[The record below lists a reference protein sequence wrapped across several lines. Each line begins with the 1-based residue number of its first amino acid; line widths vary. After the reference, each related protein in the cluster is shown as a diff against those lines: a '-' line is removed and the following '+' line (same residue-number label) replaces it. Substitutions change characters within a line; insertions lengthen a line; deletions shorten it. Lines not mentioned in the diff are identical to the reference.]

1 MFLVINKEKI
11 YAYVVSVLTIV
22 ILFFVSSFLNS
33 DIKDTQTTSTNIENN
48 QFTNNTLSD
57 IVSNDEL
64 EVRGEKWEVK
74 YYILY
79 IQSLTF
85 HVPHLLSV

>member
-1 MFLVINKEKI
+1 MFFVINKEKI

-64 EVRGEKWEVK
+64 EVRGEK
-74 YYILY
+74 
-79 IQSLTF
+79 
-85 HVPHLLSV
+85 

>member
-64 EVRGEKWEVK
+64 EVRGEK
-74 YYILY
+74 
-79 IQSLTF
+79 
-85 HVPHLLSV
+85 

>member
-22 ILFFVSSFLNS
+22 ILFFMSSFLNS
-33 DIKDTQTTSTNIENN
+33 DLKDTQSTSVNIENRD
-48 QFTNNTLSD
+48 FINNTLNNTISD

-64 EVRGEKWEVK
+64 EIENKKSETNDK
-74 YYILY
+74 
-79 IQSLTF
+79 
-85 HVPHLLSV
+85 

>member
-48 QFTNNTLSD
+48 QFTNNTLAD

-64 EVRGEKWEVK
+64 EVRGEK
-74 YYILY
+74 
-79 IQSLTF
+79 
-85 HVPHLLSV
+85 

>member
-48 QFTNNTLSD
+48 QFTNNTLAD

-79 IQSLTF
+79 IQNLTF
-85 HVPHLLSV
+85 HVPDILSV

>member
-48 QFTNNTLSD
+48 QFTNNTISD

-64 EVRGEKWEVK
+64 EVRGER
-74 YYILY
+74 
-79 IQSLTF
+79 
-85 HVPHLLSV
+85 